1 MRSPP
6 NEALQ
11 RTAAAAY
18 GLPAINKLR
27 SAAAAAELGR

>member
-1 MRSPP
+1 MP

-18 GLPAINKLR
+18 GLAGTNELR
-27 SAAAAAELGR
+27 SAAAAAELWR

>member
-1 MRSPP
+1 MKGLSSSGQKMTP

-18 GLPAINKLR
+18 GLPEINK
-27 SAAAAAELGR
+27 